1 MTKYKVKIL
10 NNHSDTKLSYCMSSL
25 FISLRSCKN
34 YPIEFRRAA
43 LALSYKMHL
52 IKFRPKLAQKSNSDM
67 LKDLQIYQEGIIPL
81 IERYLVEH
89 YKNNYRCINNR
100 FDRTLYEI

>member
-10 NNHSDTKLSYCMSSL
+10 NQHNNTKLSYCMSSL

-34 YPIEFRRAA
+34 YPIEFSRAA

-52 IKFRPKLAQKSNSDM
+52 IKFRPNLAQKSNSAM
-67 LKDLQIYQEGIIPL
+67 LKDVQIYQEGIIPL
-81 IERYLVEH
+81 IKRYLMEYH
-89 YKNNYRCINNR
+89 KNNYKYINNR
-100 FDRTLYEI
+100 FDGVLYEI